1 MDRLE
6 RFGAF
11 LIQKVQIVDRLEHQ
25 PPPGNSHNPF
35 NQEALM
41 MLSLFFVIIVA
52 FGRLSPSKGC
62 ICHKKRKIKNS
73 SYDIDHKPCSI

>member
-41 MLSLFFVIIVA
+41 MLSLIFCYNFSLCKTFSV
-52 FGRLSPSKGC
+52 
-62 ICHKKRKIKNS
+62 
-73 SYDIDHKPCSI
+73 